1 MESSAGMDRP
11 CGTRGRGARAIM
23 PFVAILALLAGCGD
37 DSTQPRGMALAVDS
51 VSPRVSEPGETLEV
65 RILGTGFQSGA
76 LAFIERGG
84 SAAAAVVADQT
95 RFVSDRE
102 LLATVTVGMEAELAL
117 YDVVVANPDGAHA
130 SAGGIFTVEEVSD
143 IIVAAAEPS
152 EAGLAETV
160 EVRILGSGFQPGD
173 VVAWELDDEVDTHVI
188 VEQTVFVSDEE
199 LIATIAVQADARVG
213 RRNVSVSR
221 PRKRG
226 IGTVAFHILPGTGSE
241 LEAMF
246 RFTYDGYRSDSF
258 QVDHTF
264 VLDPRTMDPGS
275 WGLTYYHYEQF
286 EQVLGAHYLR
296 DDGLL
301 DMMWCGV
308 PGGRVREPGTRAL
321 GCWFTPQYNWE
332 TGEFADPEDYTSWV
346 QGDRPGDGTGT
357 ITFTSVTPERLVGTF
372 SITMHVVDWPDWVGS
387 PSIEIRDGDFDLPVV
402 SSYYQKE
409 SDPEDGDDGGEV
421 GGDWVSM
428 NGYEMLRLDSRPG
441 GAWGINSAGLMVGWL
456 KLSSGYNTAVRW
468 TLGSNGKITGPERLG
483 SLPAPYADSPS
494 QVATA
499 VNAAGVIVG
508 YARQTAQETRFHNF
522 VYDGE
527 MKLLPQ
533 AEGVPGVYI
542 NDQGL
547 VLGSSGASDG
557 RALVWS
563 APYEDPPMRLPPLDG
578 DDRSSAWLIDNHGL
592 VVGRS
597 SNSETG
603 SSRWVSWHIDGEEVT
618 GPAEFEMPDGFSAS
632 GMNSA
637 GDFVGMH
644 RPGSSPEPM
653 LLRSG
658 ALTELGFPDGS
669 DWGHA
674 RSINDPVAGRPFQ
687 IIGSTQRSGGGPDS
701 ARVTV
706 WTLAE
711 DGTVSE
717 PVDLGYGGAVDI
729 NAHGWIVGMTGAGS
743 SRAGVWRPATQAE
756 VGLASAADRPCR
768 TPPRRPRACRW

>member
-1 MESSAGMDRP
+1 MESSADMDRP

-51 VSPRVSEPGETLEV
+51 VSPRASEPGETLEV
-65 RILGTGFQSGA
+65 RILGAGFQSGA

-130 SAGGIFTVEEVSD
+130 SAGGIFTVEEVPD

-173 VVAWELDDEVDTHVI
+173 VVAWELEGEVDTHVI

-241 LEAMF
+241 LEASF

-258 QVDHTF
+258 QVDHNF

-275 WGLTYYHYEQF
+275 WGLTYYNYEQF

-321 GCWFTPQYNWE
+321 ECWFTPQYNWE

-372 SITMHVVDWPDWVGS
+372 SITMHVVDWPDWLGS
-387 PSIEIRDGDFDLPVV
+387 PSIEINDGEFDLPVV
-402 SSYYQKE
+402 SSYYRE
-409 SDPEDGDDGGEV
+409 ERDPGDGDDGGEV
-421 GGDWVSM
+421 GGNWVSI
-428 NGYEMLRLDSRPG
+428 NGYEMLRLDSRQG
-441 GAWGINSAGLMVGWL
+441 GAMGINSAGLMVGVL
-456 KLSSGYNTAVRW
+456 QFTPGYNTAVRW
-468 TLGSNGKITGPERLG
+468 TLGSNGKITGPEILG
-483 SLPAPYADSPS
+483 SLPAPYADAPS
-494 QVATA
+494 QVATG
-499 VNAAGVIVG
+499 VNAAGVVVG
-508 YARQTAQETRFHNF
+508 WALQPGQPGAGFHSF

-533 AEGVPGVYI
+533 AVGVITVHI

-547 VLGSSGASDG
+547 IVGTSNG
-557 RALVWS
+557 RASVWS

-578 DDRSSAWLIDNHGL
+578 DDRSSASFIDNHGL
-592 VVGRS
+592 VVGTS
-597 SNSETG
+597 SDSETG
-603 SSRWVSWHIDGEEVT
+603 SSRWVSWHIHGEEVT
-618 GPAEFEMPDGFSAS
+618 GPTELEMPDGFRVY
-632 GMNSA
+632 GGNSA
-637 GDFVGMH
+637 GDLVGAIG
-644 RPGSSPEPM
+644 PSTPESVPV

-658 ALTELGFPDGS
+658 TLTALGFPDGS
-669 DWGHA
+669 DRGVA
-674 RSINDPVAGRPFQ
+674 RSINDPAAGRPFQ
-687 IIGSTQRSGGGPDS
+687 VVGTTRSGSGLDS

-711 DGTVSE
+711 DGSVSE
-717 PVDLGYGGAVDI
+717 PVDLGYGIPHDI
-729 NAHGWIVGMTGAGS
+729 NAHGWIVGKAGS
-743 SRAGVWRPATQAE
+743 GSGRAGVWRPATQAE